1 MENFRQKLEIHE
13 NHTEEDIAKLGEH
26 LTDSQV
32 ANTFG
37 WRLPLPSKLVRIATT
52 RSFSS
57 SQGAADARSRV
68 VNGASGGQ
76 Q

>member
-1 MENFRQKLEIHE
+1 MEIHE
-13 NHTEEDIAKLGEH
+13 NRTEEDIAKLGEH

-52 RSFSS
+52 HSSS

-68 VNGASGGQ
+68 VNGAGGGQ